1 MKAKELR
8 EMTVEELHDLLNELR
23 EQLFQLRL
31 ERARGSL
38 GQPHRFRQVRRDIA
52 RVLTILREKESHE
65 RA

>member
-1 MKAKELR
+1 MKARELR
-8 EMTVEELHDLLNELR
+8 EMTVEELRDLLNELK

-31 ERARGSL
+31 ERARGAL
-38 GQPHRFRQVRRDIA
+38 GQPHRFKAVRRDIA